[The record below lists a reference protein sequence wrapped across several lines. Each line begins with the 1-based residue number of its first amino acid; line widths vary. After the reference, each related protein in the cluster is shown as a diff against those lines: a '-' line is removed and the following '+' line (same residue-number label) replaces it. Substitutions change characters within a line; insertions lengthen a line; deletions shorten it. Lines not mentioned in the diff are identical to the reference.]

1 MTAHIS
7 RNGFPNQGLSS
18 STETSKEVGLT
29 LTVPLFDGFS
39 RHYKIL
45 EARAQA
51 EQSEAQLEDTTN
63 QILTDVVKAYADA
76 KTALAVLTVS
86 QQLLDAAQAG
96 VDSSRRRYEKDVAD
110 ILEVLNAQSA
120 LADAQQQRIQAIAEW
135 QSARL
140 GLLANTGILSQLP
153 AAEKVNE

>member
-1 MTAHIS
+1 M
-7 RNGFPNQGLSS
+7 
-18 STETSKEVGLT
+18 
-29 LTVPLFDGFS
+29 
-39 RHYKIL
+39 
-45 EARAQA
+45 
-51 EQSEAQLEDTTN
+51 
-63 QILTDVVKAYADA
+63 VKAYADA
-76 KTALAVLTVS
+76 KTALGVLTVS

-120 LADAQQQRIQAIAEW
+120 LADAQQQRIQAIADW